1 MADLEVIAEGNVDNS
16 STSLSLTGIDQSYEH
31 LSIDLNFAE
40 NQTTYYSEEFR
51 ITINGD
57 GLSSWVY
64 GGTHMSL
71 KNGNAWT
78 VQSYHETGYV
88 LAIMGYGA
96 GALANDAQRSACRL
110 FFPGYSN
117 TNFTKSWLGRTNS
130 QAYNVNDG
138 DSLSFSV
145 ASRTGTSAITAIE
158 IRGAG
163 AGNIACN
170 YTMYGWKSA

>member
-31 LSIDLNFAE
+31 LSIDLNFQEA
-40 NQTTYYSEEFR
+40 QTTYYTEEFR
-51 ITINGD
+51 VTINGD

-71 KNGNAWT
+71 KNGSAWT
-78 VQSYHETGYV
+78 VQSFHETGYV
-88 LAIMGYGA
+88 LAIMGFAA
-96 GALANDAQRSACRL
+96 GGLQNDAQRSACRL

-117 TNFTKSWLGRTNS
+117 NNFTKSWLGRTNS
-130 QAYNVNDG
+130 QNYYQDSAN
-138 DSLSFSV
+138 SLSFSIG
-145 ASRTGTSAITAIE
+145 SRTGTSAITAIE